1 MQIKFKEKYLINM
14 DILNNYLCGGTTESE
29 PITAAGIKKVSE

>member
-1 MQIKFKEKYLINM
+1 M

-29 PITAAGIKKVSE
+29 PITAAGIKKCPSKLI